1 MIMILIFFFLRRKP
15 RKQQHHHHQQHQLE
29 DFEEVNVSKLSEEA
43 FRLLRTVKSLLST
56 REPDLTSRLNNG
68 GGASMTTATG
78 GGGGGGTT
86 TTTCSPSP
94 SNIADVSSA
103 SSTISATLESDTSEN
118 YRMRDAN
125 NPMLEISSS
134 SSSTPPPPPLPP
146 PQQQQQSS
154 TRCNGRRRRSS
165 RDDITKGSSPPQMS
179 IISSSADDESG
190 FSSLNSFQE
199 IGIPIAN
206 STYYNTNQNVKNKM
220 DDSSSNNNNNKY
232 NREMIGLP
240 QIDNY
245 GCKVHRRWSS
255 TPVDNHNLSK
265 LRPAS
270 FCTTNGES
278 IGVLWV

>member
-1 MIMILIFFFLRRKP
+1 M
-15 RKQQHHHHQQHQLE
+15 
-29 DFEEVNVSKLSEEA
+29 SKLSEEA

-68 GGASMTTATG
+68 GGASMTTATGG

-134 SSSTPPPPPLPP
+134 SSSTPPPPPPLPP
-146 PQQQQQSS
+146 PQPQQLQQSS

-220 DDSSSNNNNNKY
+220 AVNFIFFIK
-232 NREMIGLP
+232 I
-240 QIDNY
+240 
-245 GCKVHRRWSS
+245 
-255 TPVDNHNLSK
+255 
-265 LRPAS
+265 
-270 FCTTNGES
+270 
-278 IGVLWV
+278 